1 MNVEATG
8 IVIDVEVARTLE
20 FGGSGVNVLL
30 PKTVELDLVV
40 FANGLLLEPNE
51 KLVVIEG
58 FA

>member
-1 MNVEATG
+1 MYL

-20 FGGSGVNVLL
+20 FCGSGVNVLL